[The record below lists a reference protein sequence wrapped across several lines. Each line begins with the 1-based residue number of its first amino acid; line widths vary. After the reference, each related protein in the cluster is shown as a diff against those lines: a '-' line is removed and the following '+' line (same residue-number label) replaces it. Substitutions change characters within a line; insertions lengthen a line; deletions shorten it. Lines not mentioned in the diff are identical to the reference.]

1 MGWVPSAKLKKYKN
15 DLSELGTQ
23 PLHQRESTN
32 IVESE
37 SKVKLPKRPCYKIM
51 TTWLFKKTTIGS
63 RAAACEQGEL
73 FDLQTEVNTIAG
85 VFFRTSF
92 PNFILGSVPG
102 LCTF

>member
-37 SKVKLPKRPCYKIM
+37 SKVKLPKMK

-63 RAAACEQGEL
+63 RAAASEQGEM

>member
-37 SKVKLPKRPCYKIM
+37 SKVKLPKMM
-51 TTWLFKKTTIGS
+51 TT
-63 RAAACEQGEL
+63 
-73 FDLQTEVNTIAG
+73 
-85 VFFRTSF
+85 
-92 PNFILGSVPG
+92 
-102 LCTF
+102 